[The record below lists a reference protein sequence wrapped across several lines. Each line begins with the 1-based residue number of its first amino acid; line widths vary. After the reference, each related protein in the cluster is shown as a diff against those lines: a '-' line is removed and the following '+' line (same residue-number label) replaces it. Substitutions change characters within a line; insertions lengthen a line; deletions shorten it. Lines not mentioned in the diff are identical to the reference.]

1 MPDKE
6 AWNPRHEERYL
17 ALTLSAKRIADQ
29 VAEEVPPNSVFLDFG
44 CGHGRFFKHW
54 TSLLTPK
61 NVTIWATDL
70 NEKRLNLCDPGEEI
84 KLFLA
89 DDYSLP
95 FEDNSIDFIFSN
107 AVLIHQNIRTMCLI
121 FQEFARIIS
130 NDGVMIHDILDGDNE
145 DSVEIVLTNQGRLP
159 MVGRFEMH
167 CYSRFML
174 ERLSRRNG
182 FTIQVFSRH
191 GKRTLYRFV
200 HNSLPLA

>member
-17 ALTLSAKRIADQ
+17 AFPVERIAVR
-29 VAEEVPPNSVFLDFG
+29 VAKEVSPNSVFLDFG
-44 CGHGRFFKHW
+44 CGHGRFFKYW

-70 NEKRLNLCDPGEEI
+70 NEKRLNLCDPSEEI

-95 FEDNSIDFIFSN
+95 FENNSIDFIFSN
-107 AVLIHQNIRTMCLI
+107 AVLIHQNIRTMCLL

-130 NDGVMIHDILDGDNE
+130 NDGMMIHDILDGDKE
-145 DSVEIVLTNQGRLP
+145 DSIEIVLENQGRLP
-159 MVGRFEMH
+159 KAGRYEMH
-167 CYSRFML
+167 CYSWLML
-174 ERLSRRNG
+174 QGLSKRYG
-182 FTIQVFSRH
+182 FTIEIFSRH
-191 GKRTLYRFV
+191 RKRNLYKFGLMV
-200 HNSLPLA
+200 